1 MFVSDNQIVGKDKG
15 CNGDLIDNVFQFI
28 QNNKVITTEINYP
41 YKGVDRKCNAKEEA
55 NHAAKINGHK
65 DVLANS
71 ETTLIKLQLMP
82 RALISYYTT
91 AVCLPKIVAL
101 NWTML
106 LLLYVDY
113 GVADD
118 GTKYWLV
125 KIS

>member
-1 MFVSDNQIVGKDKG
+1 
-15 CNGDLIDNVFQFI
+15 
-28 QNNKVITTEINYP
+28 
-41 YKGVDRKCNAKEEA
+41 
-55 NHAAKINGHK
+55 
-65 DVLANS
+65 
-71 ETTLIKLQLMP
+71 MP
-82 RALISYYTT
+82 RALISYSTT

-125 KIS
+125 KISWGITWGEE